1 MVAIHVSSIK
11 YSLFSSKQQ
20 LVLSIHP
27 KEETHFVKP
36 DDPLNNGSF
45 WAQVLWPLPPI
56 PNHSVLCNG
65 DKKHPSSPAEIVGV
79 GGRDRAELP
88 IHDSHTFTLACSTW
102 LIGAWSRDTLLP
114 PQIGGQ
120 CKCKRHVS
128 GRQCNQCQHG
138 FYKLQSAQADGCR
151 ACNCNTAGTVQ
162 PDITCHQDSGQCQ
175 CKANVIGTYQAA
187 LRPPSLFRSLLPSFS
202 SSLSNFF
209 FLSLNPSLCFCLL
222 IPTKLISCTGQKIN
236 T

>member
-11 YSLFSSKQQ
+11 YSLFSSKLQ
-20 LVLSIHP
+20 LLLSIHP
-27 KEETHFVKP
+27 KKEIRFVNHMTLCTMAAFELGCCDLFPPSQTTPFSVMEIKSISAAQW
-36 DDPLNNGSF
+36 GSSG
-45 WAQVLWPLPPI
+45 W
-56 PNHSVLCNG
+56 
-65 DKKHPSSPAEIVGV
+65 

-88 IHDSHTFTLACSTW
+88 IHDSHTLTLACSTW
-102 LIGAWSRDTLLP
+102 LIGAWSRDALLP
-114 PQIGGQ
+114 LQIGGQ

-175 CKANVIGTYQAA
+175 CKANVIGTYQAV
-187 LRPPSLFRSLLPSFS
+187 LRPPSLFLSLLTSFS

-209 FLSLNPSLCFCLL
+209 FMSLNLSLCF
-222 IPTKLISCTGQKIN
+222 PQTLISCAGQKIN

>member
-1 MVAIHVSSIK
+1 MSVVSNIPSFHQNNSWYFQSILK
-11 YSLFSSKQQ
+11 KRPVLLSHMTLCTMAAFELRCCDLF
-20 LVLSIHP
+20 
-27 KEETHFVKP
+27 
-36 DDPLNNGSF
+36 
-45 WAQVLWPLPPI
+45 PPI

-65 DKKHPSSPAEIVGV
+65 DKKHPSCPVGIVGV

-88 IHDSHTFTLACSTW
+88 IHDSHTLTLACSTW
-102 LIGAWSRDTLLP
+102 LIGAWSRDALLP

-209 FLSLNPSLCFCLL
+209 FQPFSLFLPVNSHK
-222 IPTKLISCTGQKIN
+222 IDKLYRAKNKYIN
-236 T
+236 R